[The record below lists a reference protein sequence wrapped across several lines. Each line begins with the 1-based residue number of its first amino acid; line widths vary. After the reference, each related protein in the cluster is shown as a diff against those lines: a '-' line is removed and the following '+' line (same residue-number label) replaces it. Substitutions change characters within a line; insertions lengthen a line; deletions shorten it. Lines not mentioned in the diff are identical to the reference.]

1 MGSALYTIQ
10 PLLGKVLFTKL
21 KVIPL
26 GRIAA
31 APGLGGQVWKRAS
44 SHRKSRWRKV
54 EVHVNQQ
61 DRPGIGW
68 RKLVWAEG
76 CSLYC
81 VSPNA
86 GQKIVLTRQL
96 PIAVRRSPARG
107 NRVKQSRF
115 LSINRRLL
123 RWPSQTAPLTTC
135 HISIVQVSF
144 RYSSQPVWTWTLSDE
159 VWPGKGVR
167 VDTSSKLGKHP
178 RCPILLL
185 CKGGLPP
192 HCASLLYGY
201 RPSVLRWHTEVI
213 DLTYAQCNNTSS
225 REASLLSYLPPKK
238 VFFTQHKVSTP
249 SLQLLSVSPGPSD
262 SSWGVVRWTN
272 VDVEGLLL
280 SSRPVCVHK
289 DRRRASVGLWPLCF
303 NIGRPLL
310 KGAVLWGWYPNTA

>member
-26 GRIAA
+26 GIIAA

-159 VWPGKGVR
+159 DWPGKGVR

-185 CKGGLPP
+185 CKGGLPQ

-225 REASLLSYLPPKK
+225 REASLLLRVISPPKRYFLLNIK
-238 VFFTQHKVSTP
+238 SPHLPCNCFLFP
-249 SLQLLSVSPGPSD
+249 RAFRQLLGCCAVNKCG
-262 SSWGVVRWTN
+262 
-272 VDVEGLLL
+272 
-280 SSRPVCVHK
+280 
-289 DRRRASVGLWPLCF
+289 RRGSTFVFPASVCPQ
-303 NIGRPLL
+303 RPAASQCGSLAAL
-310 KGAVLWGWYPNTA
+310 F